1 MIVRNNKLI
10 IYWKVSNNKPAAAV
24 ATPGKLAKPAAVK
37 IPAGK
42 SISRPGKEIWW
53 LYRIVKII
61 SENNLRFAV
70 KPVTKSK
77 ASKFELLTEV

>member
-10 IYWKVSNNKPAAAV
+10 IYLKVSNNKPAAAV

-53 LYRIVKII
+53 LFLEKLKLFLKII
-61 SENNLRFAV
+61 YDLQLSQ
-70 KPVTKSK
+70 
-77 ASKFELLTEV
+77 